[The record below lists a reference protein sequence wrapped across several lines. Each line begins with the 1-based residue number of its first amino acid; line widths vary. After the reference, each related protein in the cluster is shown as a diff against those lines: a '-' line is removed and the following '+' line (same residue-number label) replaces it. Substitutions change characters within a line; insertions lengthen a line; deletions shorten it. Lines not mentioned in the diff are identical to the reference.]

1 MFPKGGM
8 GGMVKQ
14 AQEMK
19 KKINQVQDE
28 LEKLDIEG
36 QSGGGMVKI
45 TVNGK
50 KDVKSVRIDQNVLNE
65 EVDMVEDLIL
75 AAINKAMD
83 NADEISKDKMASL
96 TGGLNIPGLF

>member
-1 MFPKGGM
+1 MFPKGM
-8 GGMVKQ
+8 GSMVKQ
-14 AQEMK
+14 AQQMK
-19 KKINQVQDE
+19 KKFNQVQDE

-36 QSGGGMVKI
+36 QSGGGMVKVV
-45 TVNGK
+45 VNGK
-50 KDVKSVRIDQNVLNE
+50 KDVKSVAIDPNVLNE

-83 NADEISKDKMASL
+83 NADKISKDKMASL

>member
-1 MFPKGGM
+1 MFPKGM

-14 AQEMK
+14 AQQMK

-36 QSGGGMVKI
+36 QSGGGMVKV

-50 KDVKSVRIDQNVLNE
+50 KNVKSVRIDRNVLNE

-83 NADEISKDKMASL
+83 NADKISKDKMASL
-96 TGGLNIPGLF
+96 TGGLNMPGLF

>member
-19 KKINQVQDE
+19 KKFNQVQDE

-36 QSGGGMVKI
+36 QSGGGMVKV

-50 KDVKSVRIDQNVLNE
+50 KDVKSVRIDRNVLNE

-75 AAINKAMD
+75 AAINKQWIMLM
-83 NADEISKDKMASL
+83 KFLK
-96 TGGLNIPGLF
+96 TKWHH

>member
-1 MFPKGGM
+1 MFPKGM

-14 AQEMK
+14 AQQMK
-19 KKINQVQDE
+19 KKFNQVQNE
-28 LEKLDIEG
+28 LEKQDNEG
-36 QSGGGMVKI
+36 QSGGGMVKV

-50 KDVKSVRIDQNVLNE
+50 KNVKSVRIDRNVLNE

>member
-1 MFPKGGM
+1 
-8 GGMVKQ
+8 
-14 AQEMK
+14 
-19 KKINQVQDE
+19 
-28 LEKLDIEG
+28 LDIEG
-36 QSGGGMVKI
+36 QSGGGMVKV

-83 NADEISKDKMASL
+83 NADKISKDKMASL

>member
-8 GGMVKQ
+8 GSMVKQ
-14 AQEMK
+14 AQQMK
-19 KKINQVQDE
+19 KKFNQVQDE

-36 QSGGGMVKI
+36 QSGGGMVKV

-50 KDVKSVRIDQNVLNE
+50 KNVKSVRIDRNVLNE

-96 TGGLNIPGLF
+96 TGGLNMPGIF

>member
-1 MFPKGGM
+1 
-8 GGMVKQ
+8 MVK
-14 AQEMK
+14 
-19 KKINQVQDE
+19 V
-28 LEKLDIEG
+28 
-36 QSGGGMVKI
+36 

-83 NADEISKDKMASL
+83 NADEISKDKMGSL

>member
-1 MFPKGGM
+1 MFPKGM

-14 AQEMK
+14 AQQMK

-36 QSGGGMVKI
+36 QSGGGMVKV

-65 EVDMVEDLIL
+65 DVDMVEDLIL

-83 NADEISKDKMASL
+83 NADKISKDKMASL
-96 TGGLNIPGLF
+96 TGGLNMPGLF

>member
-14 AQEMK
+14 AQQMK

-36 QSGGGMVKI
+36 QSGGGMVKV

-50 KDVKSVRIDQNVLNE
+50 KDVKSVRIDQKC
-65 EVDMVEDLIL
+65 I
-75 AAINKAMD
+75 K
-83 NADEISKDKMASL
+83 
-96 TGGLNIPGLF
+96 

>member
-1 MFPKGGM
+1 
-8 GGMVKQ
+8 
-14 AQEMK
+14 MK

-36 QSGGGMVKI
+36 QSGGGMVKV

-50 KDVKSVRIDQNVLNE
+50 KDVKSVRIDRNVLNE

-83 NADEISKDKMASL
+83 NADKISKDKMASL

>member
-1 MFPKGGM
+1 MFPKGM

-14 AQEMK
+14 AQQMK
-19 KKINQVQDE
+19 KKFNQVQNE

-36 QSGGGMVKI
+36 QSGGGMVKV

-50 KDVKSVRIDQNVLNE
+50 KDVKSVIIDPNVLNE
-65 EVDMVEDLIL
+65 EIDMVEDLIL

-83 NADEISKDKMASL
+83 NADKISKDKMASL
-96 TGGLNIPGLF
+96 TGGLNMPGLF